1 LREENGYIINYEYGK
16 TKEVIYDYDE
26 IEARL
31 CNRINRIRSI
41 DTANF
46 NYFNYQ
52 FELYHQDI
60 SIFNDI
66 RRNIKQE
73 QLSTDEKVKLQQYL
87 RNTKLDDVRQFLGSL
102 DYVFTYYRHATG
114 RPTTST
120 LKESVKALIHNTS
133 HLHSYILNEKQ
144 PFANIQLKYV
154 INLYELIEELVFDE
168 VMKNYVK
175 QELTTDVCVN
185 EEEKENIIGQFIRS
199 TYMLDN
205 IPQQLKDPRVWLS
218 VLKRLIIRVITA
230 NIDLN
235 VPMQIYIERTD
246 LWNEDLT
253 QYLDLINITDNV
265 LVRHT
270 YVILEGIE
278 AKSTQNY

>member
-1 LREENGYIINYEYGK
+1 
-16 TKEVIYDYDE
+16 
-26 IEARL
+26 
-31 CNRINRIRSI
+31 
-41 DTANF
+41 
-46 NYFNYQ
+46 
-52 FELYHQDI
+52 
-60 SIFNDI
+60 
-66 RRNIKQE
+66 
-73 QLSTDEKVKLQQYL
+73 
-87 RNTKLDDVRQFLGSL
+87 
-102 DYVFTYYRHATG
+102 
-114 RPTTST
+114 
-120 LKESVKALIHNTS
+120 
-133 HLHSYILNEKQ
+133 
-144 PFANIQLKYV
+144 
-154 INLYELIEELVFDE
+154 
-168 VMKNYVK
+168 MKNYVK

-278 AKSTQNY
+278 AKSTQNNHLNTDSKTTSPPEISFSYCFLLL